1 MRFLVEVQIPT
12 EVGNAALKDG
22 SLIKEHA
29 DYLKQVKPEAV
40 YYTLANGKRTI
51 YLVVN
56 VESAERLPE
65 ITEPLWQD
73 LSAEVQVAPVMTS
86 EDFEKAVAGIEKILE
101 ARK

>member
-22 SLIKEHA
+22 SLIKQHKN
-29 DYLKQVKPEAV
+29 YLKEVKPEAV
-40 YYTLANGKRTI
+40 YYTPANGKRTM
-51 YLVVN
+51 YLVID
-56 VESAERLPE
+56 VESPDGLPE
-65 ITEPLWQD
+65 TTEPLWQD

-86 EDFEKAVAGIEKILE
+86 EDFEKAVAGIQKVLE

>member
-12 EVGNAALKDG
+12 EVGNTALKDG
-22 SLIKEHA
+22 SLIKQHEE
-29 DYLKQVKPEAV
+29 YLNEVKPEAV
-40 YYTLANGKRTI
+40 YYTLANGRRTI

-56 VESAERLPE
+56 LESPEKLPE

-73 LSAEVQVAPVMTS
+73 LSAEVYVAPVMTP
-86 EDFEKAVAGIEKILE
+86 EDFEKAVAGIQKTIE